1 MSVLSFVRRHAA
13 AVVLVLCLAAIG
25 WDVVSGGPLSSAV
38 SRVAGDGL
46 SSADTTPKYPSY
58 DYATAAQAPDIQL
71 ETLEGDTVRLSEYR
85 GKVVVLNFWATW
97 CPPCRREIP
106 DLMRLQDR
114 FGSRG
119 LRVIGVSLDREGK
132 AVVQRYVDDV
142 GIDYTVGID
151 DGSIAQAFGGVPA
164 LPTTYIIGRSGRIR
178 GRVPGLATE
187 AMLASGLRGL
197 LNESPSSR

>member
-1 MSVLSFVRRHAA
+1 MSLSSLPRRRTL
-13 AVVLVLCLAAIG
+13 AVVLALCLVGIG
-25 WDVVSGGPLSSAV
+25 LDVVSGGPLSSAV
-38 SRVAGDGL
+38 VRMADDRL
-46 SSADTTPKYPSY
+46 SSADTTPTYPSY
-58 DYATAAQAPDIQL
+58 DAATAARAPDVQL
-71 ETLEGDTVRLSEYR
+71 ETLDGDTVRLSDYR
-85 GKVVVLNFWATW
+85 GQVVVLNFWATW

-119 LRVIGVSLDREGK
+119 LRVIGVSVDREGE
-132 AVVQRYVDDV
+132 AVVQRYVDEV
-142 GIDYTVGID
+142 GVDYTIGID
-151 DGSIAQAFGGVPA
+151 DGSMARAFGGVPA
-164 LPTTYIIGRSGRIR
+164 LPTTYIIGRGGRIR